1 MTDTLKVL
9 RSLASDPV
17 PYVNT
22 TVLFGLTYM
31 QWELLFKILI
41 GLGSAVWTGLKI
53 YAELK
58 RIKGTKPENL

>member
-1 MTDTLKVL
+1 MSDTLKVL

-22 TVLFGLTYM
+22 TVLFGLSYM

-41 GLGSAVWTGLKI
+41 GLGSLIWTGIKI
-53 YAELK
+53 FSELK
-58 RIKGTKPENL
+58 KIKGTPPENL